1 MTRHAKKQCG
11 FSVVELAIV
20 MAIIV
25 LLVAIAVPRMFQAR
39 VRANDASAEA
49 SIHAINVA
57 QATYFNSY
65 PRVGYANSLDRLG
78 GHSTNCDTV
87 NAANACLIDSQLAS
101 GTKGGYLFELLGDGN
116 VPDTSYLLTAI
127 PEAVGTTG
135 SCAFSSSQTGA
146 VHAGTPAVS
155 SSSSRSAGLA
165 GGACG
170 IAAN

>member
-1 MTRHAKKQCG
+1 MTDHAKKYAG

-20 MAIIV
+20 MAIIL

-57 QATYFNSY
+57 QATYINSY
-65 PRVGYANSLDRLG
+65 PRVGYANSLDKLG
-78 GHSTNCDTV
+78 GHDSNCDTV
-87 NAANACLIDSQLAS
+87 NAANACLIDSELAS
-101 GTKGGYLFELLGDGN
+101 GIKGGYVFELLGDGS
-116 VPDTSYLLTAI
+116 VPDTSYRVTAAPI
-127 PEAVGTTG
+127 AVGASG
-135 SCAFSSSQTGA
+135 SCAFFSNQTGIVQA
-146 VHAGTPAVS
+146 STPAVPS
-155 SSSSRSAGLA
+155 GGSRTAGLA